1 MTMPAKYFAAFLG
14 FAFVGMWIAVDFGAA
29 VLCLLGA
36 LLFYGI
42 AAFLQGDLDLEE
54 IQSRFG
60 SRRTRTYGS

>member
-14 FAFVGMWIAVDFGAA
+14 FAFVAMWIAVDFGAG
-29 VLCLLGA
+29 VLCILGA
-36 LLFYGI
+36 FLFYGV

-54 IQSRFG
+54 IQGRFG